1 MEQNKNLDARTSRKR
16 KRTDS
21 ETNTR
26 AQKEFDLKELS
37 KNHIIQCISA
47 IFHLTEEQLKEQNK
61 LVEEV
66 EPIFLQIN
74 CIKIPQIPRRQIRM

>member
-37 KNHIIQCISA
+37 KNHIMQCISA